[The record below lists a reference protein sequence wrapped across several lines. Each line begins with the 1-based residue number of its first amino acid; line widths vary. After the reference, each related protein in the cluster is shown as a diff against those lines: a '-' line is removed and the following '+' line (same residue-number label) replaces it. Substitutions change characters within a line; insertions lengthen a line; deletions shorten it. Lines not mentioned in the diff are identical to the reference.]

1 MCKKSDAALRGEP
14 PCTPLATRHSQAGAG
29 LTPTDAGPGV
39 QARVVLNTSTS
50 EGMCN
55 SLLEAMLVGTPVL
68 ARTNPGNAALLGHGD
83 AIGLLFETADE
94 LVQRAEALLAD
105 AALGARLAQAAAAHI
120 ARHHSV
126 QAETEGYRA
135 ALQRALDSPEGVLR
149 GRSAGH
155 CSAPLPTEGP
165 SVASIAPPPG

>member
-1 MCKKSDAALRGEP
+1 MRVRAS
-14 PCTPLATRHSQAGAG
+14 HSQAGVR
-29 LTPTDAGPGV
+29 LRPTDAGPGV

-68 ARTNPGNAALLGHGD
+68 ARANPGNAALLGRGD
-83 AIGLLFETADE
+83 AIGLLFETEDE

-135 ALQRALDSPEGVLR
+135 ALQRALDSPMKGVLR
-149 GRSAGH
+149 GSSAGVLGT
-155 CSAPLPTEGP
+155 PLPTEGP
-165 SVASIAPPPG
+165 SEKCGKHCPASGVK

>member
-1 MCKKSDAALRGEP
+1 MH
-14 PCTPLATRHSQAGAG
+14 ATRHSQAGAR

-68 ARTNPGNAALLGHGD
+68 ARANPGNAALLGHGD
-83 AIGLLFETADE
+83 AIGLLFETEDE

-135 ALQRALDSPEGVLR
+135 ALQHALDSPMKGVLR
-149 GRSAGH
+149 GSSAGVLGTP
-155 CSAPLPTEGP
+155 ALPTEGP
-165 SVASIAPPPG
+165 SVSGKHCPASGVK